1 MRPSMVVL
9 PITISVFG
17 AVWFALVVPGM
28 AGSEWWQGLSV
39 YGKWVVYN
47 AGMFAVITG
56 LFGGL
61 VSIILSHRL
70 SVVQMLVN
78 GLAGFMVFSFVLDVY
93 QPPYVIDKAGTWLIT
108 GGDTLAEAASDFMV
122 ATAWEALGAGGSML
136 YYLTYIVTPIMVVIG
151 AVFLFGL
158 NRFTQLF
165 AEAI

>member
-1 MRPSMVVL
+1 M
-9 PITISVFG
+9 FG

-39 YGKWVVYN
+39 YGKWVVCN

-78 GLAGFMVFSFVLDVY
+78 GLAGFMVFSFVLDVC

-122 ATAWEALGAGGSML
+122 ATAWEALRTAGRLHALLPDVHRHADNGGNRRRVPVRAGTQSPDCLRRQSDGS
-136 YYLTYIVTPIMVVIG
+136 Y
-151 AVFLFGL
+151 
-158 NRFTQLF
+158 
-165 AEAI
+165 